1 VKIRIVGLLVFNL
14 AMFFAIAKIHSDNLS
29 AIVVPVM
36 ALFVANMLLV
46 FVFRLRPSPVDDSLG
61 GALAVLRLTYWTGYI
76 PVVGGASG
84 IVIGAINRS
93 WKMCFV
99 GLLAIVVGFALLTC
113 LDYARRLLEGSRRNV
128 GQGL

>member
-14 AMFFAIAKIHSDNLS
+14 AMFFAITKKHSDNLL
-29 AIVVPVM
+29 ATIVPVM

-46 FVFRLRPSPVDDSLG
+46 FVFRLRPPPVDDSLG
-61 GALAVLRLTYWTGYI
+61 GVIAVFRLTRWVAYI

-84 IVIGAINRS
+84 IVIGAIDRS

-99 GLLAIVVGFALLTC
+99 GFITLLLGFVLVAC
-113 LDYARRLLEGSRRNV
+113 FDYTRRLLGGSR
-128 GQGL
+128 

>member
-1 VKIRIVGLLVFNL
+1 ML
-14 AMFFAIAKIHSDNLS
+14 ATI
-29 AIVVPVM
+29 VPVM

-61 GALAVLRLTYWTGYI
+61 GVLAVFRLTCWVGYI

-99 GLLAIVVGFALLTC
+99 GFLGIVLGFVLLTC
-113 LDYARRLLEGSRRNV
+113 WDYMWRLLGGSR
-128 GQGL
+128 